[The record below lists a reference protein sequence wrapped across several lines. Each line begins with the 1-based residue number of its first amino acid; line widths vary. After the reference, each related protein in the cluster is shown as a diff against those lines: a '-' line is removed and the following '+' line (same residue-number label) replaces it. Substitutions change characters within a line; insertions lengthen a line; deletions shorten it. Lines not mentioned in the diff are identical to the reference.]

1 VRRLRLDRFET
12 LTLLALLAMAYAV
25 LAGLVLRTI
34 VKGGVVTGGDGFL
47 VADPLQYLTWLRQ
60 AGEHVGI
67 GNLYDLA
74 PGPRPFVHPLLL
86 LAGWLHELGLGVAAA
101 YHVLKVPAAL
111 VLFAGTLA
119 WCRRFL
125 DRAGLRVALVLALF
139 AASPIA
145 AVVGWS
151 GLGGEEFKLDVDF
164 VSGEL
169 WTFNWLW
176 GYQFTALAVGLVPLG
191 LLAYERDRLGW
202 CAVCALLCT
211 WIQPWQGATL
221 LITIVAAELL
231 TARRLTRLV
240 LPCVA
245 GALPA
250 VYYWVLSRED
260 DAWRLAG
267 EVNAFPRW
275 SLLVT
280 VLGLLPLAL
289 PALPA
294 FRRGWRASFGDSAL
308 RVWPLAGLLVFYLPV
323 GTFPF
328 HAFQGLF
335 IPLAVLAVLGVPSLA
350 RVRVALTVVLLLVV
364 PGTLYRGLEL
374 RDAVGK
380 GFQPFFLT
388 AEEREALRHLEA
400 RPEAGG
406 VLAPVYSG
414 LLIPAYTGRETYI
427 GAGSWTPD
435 FDRRLEQM
443 EALFGGRMSAGEA
456 ERLVR
461 RSGARFLFSDCH
473 GRAEIGG
480 IVATF
485 TDPPA
490 RFGCATVWRVR

>member
-1 VRRLRLDRFET
+1 MRPPRLDRFET
-12 LTLLALLAMAYAV
+12 LTLLALVAMAYAA

-47 VADPLQYLTWLRQ
+47 VADPLQYLNWLRQ

-67 GNLYDLA
+67 ANLYDLE
-74 PGPRPFVHPLLL
+74 PGPRPFVHPGLL

-101 YHVLKVPAAL
+101 YHVFKVPAAL

-125 DRAGLRVALVLALF
+125 EGTNRRIALVVALF
-139 AASPIA
+139 AASPVA
-145 AVVGWS
+145 ALVGWS
-151 GLGGEEFKLDVDF
+151 GLGGEAFKLDVDF
-164 VSGEL
+164 VTGEL

-191 LLAYERDRLGW
+191 LLAYERGRLGW
-202 CAVCALLCT
+202 CAACALLCT
-211 WIQPWQGATL
+211 WLQPWQGATL
-221 LITIVAAELL
+221 LITIVVAELL
-231 TARRLTRLV
+231 TSRRLSRPV
-240 LPCVA
+240 VPCVA

-250 VYYWVLSRED
+250 LYYWILSRED
-260 DAWRLAG
+260 ESWRLAG

-275 SLLVT
+275 SLLVV
-280 VLGLLPLAL
+280 VLGLAPLAV
-289 PALPA
+289 PALFA
-294 FRRGWRASFGDSAL
+294 GWSTRSFGDAAL

-335 IPLAVLAVLGVPSLA
+335 IPLAVLAVMGVRWRA
-350 RVRVALTVVLLLVV
+350 AALLVVLLVV
-364 PGTLYRGLEL
+364 PGTVYRVLEL

-414 LLIPAYTGRETYI
+414 LLVPAYTGRETYI

-435 FDRRLEQM
+435 FERRLEQM
-443 EALFGGRMSAGEA
+443 EALFGGRLSAAEA

-461 RSGARFLFSDCH
+461 RSGARFLLSDCH
-473 GRAEIGG
+473 GRRDISG

-490 RFGCATVWRVR
+490 RFGCAAVWRVR